1 MAGGT
6 VFIMREENIRSAKE
20 WAHAILEA
28 AAILLLLFVFL
39 WPVKV
44 EGVSMYPSIN
54 DEDRVAIC
62 RFAAKAGIYGR
73 GDLVV
78 FDDDDY
84 TENMIKRV
92 IAVGG
97 DTLHITDG
105 NVYVNGE
112 LLNEEYAEG
121 YTEGDV
127 YMVIPEG
134 SVFVMGD
141 NREKSIDSR
150 FFGTV
155 STDDI
160 YGRVLIRYFP
170 LNKITIFD

>member
-1 MAGGT
+1 M
-6 VFIMREENIRSAKE
+6 
-20 WAHAILEA
+20 
-28 AAILLLLFVFL
+28 
-39 WPVKV
+39 
-44 EGVSMYPSIN
+44 
-54 DEDRVAIC
+54 
-62 RFAAKAGIYGR
+62 
-73 GDLVV
+73 V

-127 YMVIPEG
+127 YMVIHEG

-160 YGRVLIRYFP
+160 YGRVLIRFFP